1 MLMDPVNRGSA
12 WRKGFNTP
20 TNYDDNG
27 NYCGGYTVQHSK
39 NGGKCG
45 VCGDNYALKQPRPYE
60 NGGLY
65 GTGEIVKEYTV
76 GQKFTAIVQI
86 NANHKGYFK
95 FDLCP
100 LKESDDIE
108 TDECFDDYPVLTI
121 NGTDKYVMKKIYTG
135 KYEVP
140 LVLPDNLVCDH
151 CSFRWTYVAANN
163 WGICG
168 DGTGKDGCGPQ
179 ETFRTCSDIK
189 IVDKK
194 STKESF
200 EKSIEQSIKESS
212 KKSIEQSTKE
222 SSKKSIEQSIKESSK
237 KSMEQSTKES
247 SKKSIEQ
254 PTEKLSGDSIQEL
267 IEELSEEYITSE
279 ELDCLMNLQL

>member
-27 NYCGGYTVQHSK
+27 NYCGGHTVQHSK

-65 GTGEIVKEYTV
+65 GTGTIVKEYTV

-86 NANHKGYFK
+86 SANHKGYFK

-100 LKESDDIE
+100 LKGPDDIETDECFDDFPVLTINGADKYVMKSKIKGQYEVPLVLPDNLVCDHCSFRWTYVAANNWGICGDGTESDDIE

-140 LVLPDNLVCDH
+140 L
-151 CSFRWTYVAANN
+151 
-163 WGICG
+163 
-168 DGTGKDGCGPQ
+168 
-179 ETFRTCSDIK
+179 
-189 IVDKK
+189 
-194 STKESF
+194 
-200 EKSIEQSIKESS
+200 
-212 KKSIEQSTKE
+212 STKE